1 MSEKLEMPRL
11 ELSQRIETLRQR
23 ESQLRLRVAQTQQK
37 LKDTDRKL
45 SSQQKIALGAALLRA
60 LEERP
65 QACEQMRRFLVPF
78 ITRQTD
84 IDALKTTILF
94 QEASNDAE

>member
-1 MSEKLEMPRL
+1 MSEKLEVPRL

-45 SSQQKIALGAALLRA
+45 SAQQKIALGAALLRA
-60 LEERP
+60 LEAKP
-65 QACEQMRRFLVPF
+65 QTCEQMRRFLIPH

-84 IDALKTTILF
+84 IDALKSTILF
-94 QEASNDAE
+94 RDVGNEAE